1 MRPDS
6 VTSLRPPA
14 PGRADAR
21 QDVPGDGFQ
30 ALLDGIA
37 TRPEPRRCGHDAGRR
52 VRGEHAPDRAARH
65 DEGRRAQGRPEQ
77 PADAP
82 AAAPQPPAAEAAAA
96 EAPAAAVPAVP
107 AADVVPATPAA
118 PAEAVEAVE
127 AVAPAA
133 ATAPTP
139 QPADPPQAPA
149 AATPAELTPAAVAP
163 AAGRRAEAAPAPAAA
178 PADAAPGAEIAAPA
192 PQPEAEAPATP
203 ATEPQAEAPAPQA
216 GAGDTGGEQPTGEE
230 PAAQPAPAPAAEAD
244 EAPAAQPQPGRQPPS
259 TAEPTAAAADPVAP
273 AAPATPAQP
282 APATTTQ
289 PLATPQR
296 SAPLHHAPRAVA
308 QLLHVAIERSRNADS
323 PISRARINLR
333 PAELGGIEIRLQT
346 SSAGVTAQV
355 VADSPDAARLL
366 QQAAD
371 DLRRSLE
378 RHDVTLLALDVS
390 TSGDDRSAGSAG
402 AEADLAGDRARE
414 LHGVP
419 RGPEHDEQPTE
430 EAVVLETVEL
440 PDGVHVDVLA

>member
-30 ALLDGIA
+30 ALLDGVA

-65 DEGRRAQGRPEQ
+65 DEGRRAHGRPEQ
-77 PADAP
+77 PAEAP
-82 AAAPQPPAAEAAAA
+82 GAAPQPPAAEPAAR
-96 EAPAAAVPAVP
+96 EAPDAAAVPAVP
-107 AADVVPATPAA
+107 AADAVPATAAGPVPPVEAAA
-118 PAEAVEAVE
+118 PAP
-127 AVAPAA
+127 APAG
-133 ATAPTP
+133 APTP
-139 QPADPPQAPA
+139 QPAGEPQVPATAVPAGRAPADAVPAADEPPAAKAAAAPA
-149 AATPAELTPAAVAP
+149 AAAP
-163 AAGRRAEAAPAPAAA
+163 EPGIAAAA
-178 PADAAPGAEIAAPA
+178 PH
-192 PQPEAEAPATP
+192 PEAEPPATL

-216 GAGDTGGEQPTGEE
+216 GAGDTGGEQPAREQ
-230 PAAQPAPAPAAEAD
+230 PPAQPAPVL
-244 EAPAAQPQPGRQPPS
+244 PAAQADETPVARPQPAQQPPS
-259 TAEPTAAAADPVAP
+259 PAEPAALADPVAP
-273 AAPATPAQP
+273 AAPTAPVQP
-282 APATTTQ
+282 ASAVTGQ
-289 PLATPQR
+289 PPVAPQR

-323 PISRARINLR
+323 PISHARINLR

-366 QQAAD
+366 HQAAD

-414 LHGVP
+414 LHGAP
-419 RGPEHDEQPTE
+419 RGRNHDEQAAD
-430 EAVVLETVEL
+430 EAVVLETVQL